1 MRISKDPEERKNE
14 LVDAAEEL
22 FSTVGYDKTS
32 VSDIVKKVSVA
43 QGTFYYYFKSKEDI
57 FMAIFTRNSEKLLLE
72 MKEEVKSK
80 NIDAIEKLIIVI
92 KLYVESKK
100 NSVGNK
106 HKLVDALH
114 NDENTSLHYK
124 VIVVEIATKRV
135 MLTDIIRQGIAE
147 GIFHTEH
154 PEEVAEFILTELYF
168 IFDPKVFGFNNEEVL
183 KKSEALADMLEK
195 LLSIPKGALM
205 EKVIQLKE
213 LYSNRNITDL

>member
-57 FMAIFTRNSEKLLLE
+57 FMAIFTRSSEKLLLE
-72 MKEEVKSK
+72 MKEKVKEK
-80 NIDAIEKLIIVI
+80 NIDAAEKLLLII
-92 KLYVESKK
+92 KLYVESKE
-100 NSVGNK
+100 NSVGSK
-106 HKLVDALH
+106 HKLVEALH

-124 VIVVEIATKRV
+124 VIVVEIATKRA
-135 MLTDIIRQGIAE
+135 MLTGIIKQGIAE
-147 GIFHTEH
+147 GIFHTYY
-154 PEEVAEFILTELYF
+154 PEEAAEFILTELYF
-168 IFDPKVFGFNNEEVL
+168 VFDPEVFGFNNEEIL

-195 LLSIPKGALM
+195 ILSVPKGTFM
-205 EKVIQLKE
+205 SKVTQLKE
-213 LYSNRNITDL
+213 LYISRNITDL